1 MKTTVF
7 VAAFAAAFAAAAVPL
22 SAGAQSF
29 PSKPI
34 RFVVGF
40 PPGGATDNVARA
52 IAPKMGEFLGQPV
65 VVENNGGAAGLAAS
79 IQVARSAPDGHTILL
94 ATTGGHLLRP
104 LLQQQLPVDSFR
116 DFTPITQLIESV
128 FAIAANPA
136 TGPKSLEDLIDR
148 ARKNPG
154 KLSYGTAGL
163 GTETH
168 LLMERI
174 GQLINGPMQVVPYKG
189 GGPAVNDLLGGQ
201 IPLVTQPVVTFL
213 GHHRAGK
220 VNILTVMLP
229 KRWEMLPDVPA
240 IVEAIPGFEK
250 PSGGAGVWGP
260 AQLPTE
266 LANRLHQSIAFAL
279 KDPKVSDGLKAQGQ
293 IPLGSTPQQFDQDLR
308 KGQVIFAELVKQSGL
323 KAQ

>member
-128 FAIAANPA
+128 FANAPG
-136 TGPKSLEDLIDR
+136 TVPLIPLDNSGR
-148 ARKNPG
+148 AR
-154 KLSYGTAGL
+154 SICVTTASATASAV
-163 GTETH
+163 TE
-168 LLMERI
+168 L
-174 GQLINGPMQVVPYKG
+174 G
-189 GGPAVNDLLGGQ
+189 GGQQA
-201 IPLVTQPVVTFL
+201 
-213 GHHRAGK
+213 
-220 VNILTVMLP
+220 
-229 KRWEMLPDVPA
+229 PDP
-240 IVEAIPGFEK
+240 I
-250 PSGGAGVWGP
+250 
-260 AQLPTE
+260 T
-266 LANRLHQSIAFAL
+266 
-279 KDPKVSDGLKAQGQ
+279 
-293 IPLGSTPQQFDQDLR
+293 
-308 KGQVIFAELVKQSGL
+308 
-323 KAQ
+323 

>member
-1 MKTTVF
+1 MRTVALI
-7 VAAFAAAFAAAAVPL
+7 AALAAAVASS
-22 SAGAQSF
+22 SAAAQAF

-34 RFVVGF
+34 RFIVGF
-40 PPGGATDNVARA
+40 PPGGATDNVTRA
-52 IAPKMGEFLGQPV
+52 VAPKMGAFLGQPV
-65 VVENNGGAAGLAAS
+65 VVENNGGAAGLAAA
-79 IQVARSAPDGHTILL
+79 IQVSRAAPDGHTILL
-94 ATTGGHLLRP
+94 NTTGSHLLRP
-104 LLQQQLPVDSFR
+104 LLEKQLPVDSFK

-136 TGPKSLEDLIDR
+136 TGPKSLDDLIDQ

-168 LLMERI
+168 LLMERL
-174 GQLINGPMQVVPYKG
+174 GRLINGPMQVVPYKG

-213 GHHRAGK
+213 GHARAGK
-220 VNILTVMLP
+220 LNILTVMLP
-229 KRWEMLPDVPA
+229 KRWELLPDVPA
-240 IVEAIPGFEK
+240 IVEAVPGFVK

-260 AQLPTE
+260 AKMAPE
-266 LANRLHQSIAFAL
+266 VAGRLQQAMAFAL
-279 KDPKVSDGLKAQGQ
+279 KDPKVNEGLKALGQ
-293 IPLGSTPQQFDQDLR
+293 IPVGSTPQQFDQDLK
-308 KGQVIFAELVKQSGL
+308 KGYAIFAELVKQSGL